1 MLSKVVEDICVTN
14 EFFLKIFQLCIMIS
28 IFTSNRRGIQS
39 IIFVQAVLHESSLLK
54 ENLTA
59 LKEEAE
65 VDFFFL

>member
-1 MLSKVVEDICVTN
+1 
-14 EFFLKIFQLCIMIS
+14 MIS
-28 IFTSNRRGIQS
+28 ILTPTRRSIQS

-65 VDFFFL
+65 VDFFFYHVYIFKDICEGER